1 MRRTSFVLA
10 GAATSLALAACG
22 GSGGPSKADYIK
34 KADAICAKGSKEAE
48 QVAASAFK
56 NPATPTGEE
65 AQAALQKVIP
75 IQKQRVDEL
84 KALKRPD
91 ADKAKLETLYA
102 AVDKINAAY
111 EQAAQSPEASL
122 ALIRASGSPQDP
134 AAVADKLAADYG
146 MKDCAK

>member
-22 GSGGPSKADYIK
+22 GGGGPSKAVYIK

-56 NPATPTGEE
+56 NPSSPTGEE

-91 ADKAKLETLYA
+91 ADKAKLEALYA

-122 ALIRASGSPQDP
+122 ALIKASGSDQDP
-134 AAVADKLAADYG
+134 AAAADKLAAAYG
-146 MKDCAK
+146 MKECAK